1 MQSAGSGFLEALN
14 NNATKGG
21 SSCRNWGY
29 IPGENDGY
37 PVHIDRIVDGVDSP
51 ADHSVG
57 RVYAAN
63 GRLFVQSDRSMQL
76 PVYKVTGQIVKIMNV
91 VEGLNTDYLPCGV
104 YVVAGQVVAVT
115 AGNK

>member
-1 MQSAGSGFLEALN
+1 MPYAGIGDIF
-14 NNATKGG
+14 
-21 SSCRNWGY
+21 
-29 IPGENDGY
+29 PGKTTAIRCISTVLPMEY
-37 PVHIDRIVDGVDSP
+37 SP

>member
-1 MQSAGSGFLEALN
+1 
-14 NNATKGG
+14 
-21 SSCRNWGY
+21 
-29 IPGENDGY
+29 
-37 PVHIDRIVDGVDSP
+37 
-51 ADHSVG
+51 
-57 RVYAAN
+57 
-63 GRLFVQSDRSMQL
+63 LFVQSDRSMQL

>member
-1 MQSAGSGFLEALN
+1 MPELGIYSRGKRRLSGAYRPYCRWSGFA
-14 NNATKGG
+14 GRSFG
-21 SSCRNWGY
+21 
-29 IPGENDGY
+29 
-37 PVHIDRIVDGVDSP
+37 
-51 ADHSVG
+51 G